1 MSIKGLMSNE
11 KNTKSI
17 LSSGLLPLVLL
28 TIIVRVVYWLQVR
41 NDAWFI
47 APGMDPEYYLN
58 WAHDILT
65 GKGSLYLP
73 FPRAPLYP
81 YMLAATE
88 ALFGEGWLLPRL
100 LNLGADI
107 ASTVLV
113 FYAGRRVG
121 GLKVARCAAF
131 LYAVAGAVVY
141 FSGEILMTSLATA
154 AAIGLVYTLMMFL
167 QKPSITRALISGV
180 ILAILSLL
188 RPNALIL
195 LPLTIIVILIGV
207 QRLRPGFKSLLLT
220 SSSHL
225 CALILLLAP
234 VLIFNFQASG
244 TIIPVS
250 TQGGVNFYIG
260 NAHNA
265 SGWSSELPGVGAA
278 WSNTDASRIA
288 KQDAGRS
295 LAPVEVS
302 RQLWRMGWR
311 EIKNDPGGWLGLI
324 LKKSVLLINARE
336 IGNNRSMCLA
346 YQSSLLLRI
355 LLLISIG
362 TMLPFA
368 LLGIMYNYRNPDV
381 RISLW
386 FILTF
391 GLSLVLFF
399 VNTRYR
405 MPLLP
410 VFAVLSGAGLC
421 MLWDAIRQRMHLIK
435 YLIPMIVVY
444 IITIPNWTGDDFNNQ
459 AQAHFVAGNALL
471 RAGKTGEAL
480 ERYRQ
485 AADINSDYPEM
496 NLNTGVALLT
506 LGDTLLAEEAF
517 RKELENNPVCAK
529 AENNLGV
536 ILESRGDIDQ
546 AQVHY
551 LRAYHYNSDLEDAR
565 INAIRI
571 LLKTG
576 DIHFQTGNLFQAEK
590 DYAKAGELS
599 ESDPRPYYRLAIIE
613 VSGGDLGAA
622 VEHLHKALEID
633 PEYQPAREMLGRIS
647 NEGF

>member
-1 MSIKGLMSNE
+1 MSIKGQMSNE
-11 KNTKSI
+11 KNTKSF
-17 LSSGLLPLVLL
+17 LTSSLLPLVLL
-28 TIIVRVVYWLQVR
+28 TIIVRVVYWLQALSE
-41 NDAWFI
+41 AWFI
-47 APGMDPEYYLN
+47 APGMDPEYYVN

-65 GKGSLYLP
+65 GRGSSYLP

-81 YMLAATE
+81 YLLAAMQ
-88 ALFGEGWLLPRL
+88 ALFGKGWLLPRL

-121 GLKVARCAAF
+121 GLKVAGCAAF
-131 LYAVAGAVVY
+131 LYAVAGAAIY
-141 FSGEILMTSLATA
+141 FSGETLMTSLAA
-154 AAIGLVYTLMMFL
+154 ASTIGLVYTLMMFL
-167 QKPSITRALISGV
+167 QKPSITRAFLSGV
-180 ILAILSLL
+180 LLAVLSLL
-188 RPNALIL
+188 RPNALVL
-195 LPLTIIVILIGV
+195 LPLTIIVILVGV
-207 QRLRPGFKSLLLT
+207 HRLRPGFKSLLLT

-234 VLIFNFQASG
+234 VLIFNFQTSG

-278 WSNTDASRIA
+278 WSNADAVRIA
-288 KQDAGRS
+288 EQDAGRS
-295 LAPVEVS
+295 LAPIEVS
-302 RQLWRMGWR
+302 KQLWRMGWR
-311 EIKNDPGGWLGLI
+311 EIKNDPYGWLGLI
-324 LKKSVLLINARE
+324 LKKSVLLVNTRE
-336 IGNNRSMCLA
+336 IGNNRPLCLA

-368 LLGIMYNYRNPDV
+368 LLGILYNYRNPNV

-386 FILTF
+386 FTLIF

-421 MLWDAIRQRMHLIK
+421 TLWNAIRQRMRLIK
-435 YLIPMIVVY
+435 YLIPLIVVY
-444 IITIPNWTGDDFNNQ
+444 IITIPNWTGDNFNNKEQ
-459 AQAHFVAGNALL
+459 THFVAGNALL
-471 RAGKTGEAL
+471 RIGKTEEAL
-480 ERYRQ
+480 DHYRQ
-485 AADINSDYPEM
+485 AADINPDYPEL

-506 LGDTLLAEEAF
+506 SGDTLLAEEAF
-517 RKELENNPVCAK
+517 MKELENNPVCAK

-536 ILESRGDIDQ
+536 IYESRGDIDQ

-551 LRAYHYNSDLEDAR
+551 LRAYHYHSELEDAR
-565 INAIRI
+565 INALRI
-571 LLKTG
+571 LLKKG
-576 DIHFQTGNLFQAEK
+576 DIQFQAGDLFQAER
-590 DYAKAGELS
+590 DYRKAGELS
-599 ESDPRPYYRLAIIE
+599 KSDPRPYYRLAIIE
-613 VSGGDLGAA
+613 VSCGDLGAA
-622 VEHLHKALEID
+622 VEQLHKALEIN
-633 PEYQPAREMLGRIS
+633 PEYQPAREMLGRIP